1 MLDCGGGTTINEAVR
16 HIEREGKNALVI
28 TDAEDSCSIYSDKA
42 FFIGL
47 KGCNFNHFYEETL
60 QQYREAEQIVVFDG
74 ESIKRV
80 NKTGHVIS

>member
-28 TDAEDSCSIYSDKA
+28 TDAEDGCSIYSDKA

-47 KGCNFNHFYEETL
+47 NGARFNYFDSEVIKQYSEKGQVVIFNGENIIKIDAKGYEM
-60 QQYREAEQIVVFDG
+60 
-74 ESIKRV
+74 K
-80 NKTGHVIS
+80 